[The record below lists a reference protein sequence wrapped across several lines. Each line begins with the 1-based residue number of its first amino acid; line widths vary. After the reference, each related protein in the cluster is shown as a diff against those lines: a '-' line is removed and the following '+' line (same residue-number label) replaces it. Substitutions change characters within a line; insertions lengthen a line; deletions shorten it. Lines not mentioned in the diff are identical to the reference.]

1 MAQTWTGGGGGRP
14 PMAQTWTGGWRE
26 TGGGKT
32 PDGAGPEVGGAEGD
46 PTLAFGPRLLQ
57 HLCSRARAPFC
68 SVGLVAGW
76 SLPSLSQG
84 QRRRPQP

>member
-1 MAQTWTGGGGGRP
+1 
-14 PMAQTWTGGWRE
+14 MAQTWTGGWRE
-26 TGGGKT
+26 TGGGR
-32 PDGAGPEVGGAEGD
+32 PPMAQARRWGGAEGD

-57 HLCSRARAPFC
+57 NLCSRAQAPFR